1 VTCDAPIPQKFNSKG
16 EIVKL
21 FFIDSPQTTYYMWQR
36 KRSQM
41 PTTERD
47 CQQSAIAGWLAR
59 TGTPAAAESQ
69 SNYRDASNSKEAA
82 TARTQQQQEQRQYQ
96 ENQQ

>member
-1 VTCDAPIPQKFNSKG
+1 VAEKKVANA
-16 EIVKL
+16 
-21 FFIDSPQTTYYMWQR
+21 Y
-36 KRSQM
+36 
-41 PTTERD
+41 TTERD